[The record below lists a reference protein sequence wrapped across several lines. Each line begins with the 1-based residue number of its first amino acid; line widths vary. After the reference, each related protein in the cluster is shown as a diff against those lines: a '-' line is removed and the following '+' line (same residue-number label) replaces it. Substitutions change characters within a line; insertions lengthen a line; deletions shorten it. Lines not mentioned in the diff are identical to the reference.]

1 MIYQIIDCDLLL
13 PIIVVDSVVSQVLF
27 IYYFPLMYGTYQF
40 FVWLSII
47 QNFFNGYIS
56 QENIPGY
63 FRLSEEEKEA
73 LMVSATNEL
82 HDIERTLLKH
92 IAMELRDEE
101 PHQFVNAFTSGKERS
116 GGKDVITFIY

>member
-40 FVWLSII
+40 FVWISII
-47 QNFFNGYIS
+47 QNFYIGYIS

-116 GGKDVITFIY
+116 GGKDVINFIY

>member
-40 FVWLSII
+40 FVWISII
-47 QNFFNGYIS
+47 QNFYIGYIS